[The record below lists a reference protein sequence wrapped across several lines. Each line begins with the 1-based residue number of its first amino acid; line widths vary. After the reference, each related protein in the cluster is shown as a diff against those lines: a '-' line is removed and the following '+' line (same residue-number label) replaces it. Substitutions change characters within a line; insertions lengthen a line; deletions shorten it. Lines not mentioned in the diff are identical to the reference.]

1 MQRLADKIAIVT
13 GATSGIGRGCALA
26 MAEAGAKLIVT
37 GRNVDR
43 GRITVDMIEELGG
56 ESIFVQQ
63 DVTRQGDWE
72 SVINTTLESYG
83 RLDILLNNAGDARL
97 GPLTELTL
105 DTLQFLLRVDLEGP
119 FLGMQAA
126 WPHLADAGGGS
137 VINMSS
143 VAGQRGMVG
152 GTAYCTV
159 KGAQTALTR
168 AAAREG
174 AAVNIRVNSMHPG
187 LIWTEGVTDVLGD
200 NVEEFKPRLLA
211 KIPFAAFGE
220 PRHVASA
227 CVYLASDEA
236 CNVTGIELNVDGGQ
250 LAS

>member
-26 MAEAGAKLIVT
+26 MAAAGARLIVT
-37 GRNVDR
+37 GRNVER
-43 GRITVDMIEELGG
+43 GRITVDMIEALGG
-56 ESIFVQQ
+56 EALFVQQ

-72 SVINTTLESYG
+72 SVIDTTLDSYG
-83 RLDILLNNAGDARL
+83 RLDVLLNNAGDAKL
-97 GPLTELTL
+97 GPLTEVTL

-119 FLGMQAA
+119 FLGMRAA
-126 WPHLADAGGGS
+126 WPHLVSAGGGS
-137 VINMSS
+137 IINMSS
-143 VAGQRGMVG
+143 VAGQRGMAG

-168 AAAREG
+168 AAAMEG
-174 AAVNIRVNSMHPG
+174 AAVSIRVNSMHPG

-211 KIPFAAFGE
+211 NIPYGAFGE
-220 PRHVASA
+220 PRHVAAA

-236 CNVTGIELNVDGGQ
+236 SNVTGIELNVDGGQ
-250 LAS
+250 FAR

>member
-26 MAEAGAKLIVT
+26 MARAGAKLIVT
-37 GRNVDR
+37 GRNVER
-43 GRITVDMIEELGG
+43 GRITVDMIEALGG
-56 ESIFVQQ
+56 KSVFVQQ
-63 DVTRQGDWE
+63 DVTRQEDWE
-72 SVINTTLESYG
+72 SVIDTTLETYG
-83 RLDILLNNAGDARL
+83 RLDILFNNAGDARL

-126 WPHLADAGGGS
+126 WPHLVSAGGGS
-137 VINMSS
+137 IINMSA
-143 VAGQRGMVG
+143 VAGQRGMAG

-168 AAAREG
+168 AAAMEG
-174 AAVNIRVNSMHPG
+174 TAVNIRVNSMHPG

-200 NVEEFKPRLLA
+200 NVEEFTPRLLA
-211 KIPFAAFGE
+211 NIPFGEFGE
-220 PRHVASA
+220 PRHVAAA

-236 CNVTGIELNVDGGQ
+236 RNVTGIEFNVDGGQ
-250 LAS
+250 LAR

>member
-13 GATSGIGRGCALA
+13 GATSRIGRGCALA

-37 GRNVDR
+37 GRNAER
-43 GRITVDMIEELGG
+43 GRITVDMIEELDG
-56 ESIFVQQ
+56 EAVFVQQ

-72 SVINTTLESYG
+72 SVIATTLESYG
-83 RLDILLNNAGDARL
+83 RLDILLNNAGDAIL
-97 GPLTELTL
+97 GPLTDVTL

-126 WPHLADAGGGS
+126 WPHLVSSGGGAI
-137 VINMSS
+137 INMSS
-143 VAGQRGMVG
+143 VSGQRGMAG

-168 AAAREG
+168 AAAMEG
-174 AAVNIRVNSMHPG
+174 MADNIRVNSMHPG

-200 NVEEFKPRLLA
+200 KVEEFKPRLLA
-211 KIPFAAFGE
+211 KIPCGTFGE
-220 PRHVASA
+220 PRHVAAA

-236 CNVTGIELNVDGGQ
+236 RNVTGIELNVDGGQ
-250 LAS
+250 LAC

>member
-56 ESIFVQQ
+56 EAVFVQQ

-72 SVINTTLESYG
+72 SVIDTTLESYG
-83 RLDILLNNAGDARL
+83 RLNILLNNAGDAKL

-168 AAAREG
+168 AAAVEG

-187 LIWTEGVTDVLGD
+187 LIWTEGVTDVLGE

-211 KIPFAAFGE
+211 KIPFATFGE

-236 CNVTGIELNVDGGQ
+236 RNVTGIELNVDGGQ